1 MSGLGDDHEAPG
13 DSDRHSREGEQLGMG
28 RGRGRGRGV
37 RGSQAGVLIGYGRGR
52 GFIDENSQRRDYV
65 APGRGRGFLASG
77 DSDGDLSVGRGAG
90 RGRIDENGQRS
101 YVPPGRGR
109 RFLASRRENVD
120 EMSGDSGRC
129 EELGAELSNVSGCG
143 QKVKC
148 FKCKKEGHKSTECEG
163 PDRSKYSYE
172 VYLLP
177 RERMD
182 TPQNEDSTTVD
193 TYQEYADH
201 IKMVFEKALENNPT
215 YDSVKKCL
223 YKDLAIKS
231 VVGGRF
237 GGGPGMIDSMRINNE
252 IRVCHSINLVEVGQN
267 FHLMVIFNNSHST
280 IHMKTKRSPI
290 TKSLQGLSAAK
301 IAQTL
306 MDQGRSQPEDAD
318 KLKLPDRLKNVVKI
332 YL

>member
-172 VYLLP
+172 VYLLQ
-177 RERMD
+177 REPIAI
-182 TPQNEDSTTVD
+182 PQNDPTVD
-193 TYQEYADH
+193 TYQEDADH
-201 IKMVFEKALENNPT
+201 IKMVFEKALENNPSNS

-231 VVGGRF
+231 VGIGR
-237 GGGPGMIDSMRINNE
+237 GMIDSNYSMRINNE
-252 IRVCHSINLVEVGQN
+252 NRGCHSINLVEVGQN
-267 FHLMVIFNNSHST
+267 FHLVVNLTKHNSA
-280 IHMKTKRSPI
+280 IHIKTKISPI
-290 TKSLQGLSAAK
+290 PKRQNLLELSVSK
-301 IAQTL
+301 IAQLL
-306 MDQGRSQPEDAD
+306 MDQGRFHPEDAD
-318 KLKLPDRLKNVVKI
+318 KLELPDELKIVVKN